1 VGTAIRPRYRALPV
15 TATSKINKQPLRL
28 ERWSPSSQ
36 DDVIWWRPDPRQAS
50 YVRMTPA
57 DADDLAGQFTRN
69 GRTVLL
75 AQETSASVPAEQA
88 R

>member
-1 VGTAIRPRYRALPV
+1 
-15 TATSKINKQPLRL
+15 
-28 ERWSPSSQ
+28 
-36 DDVIWWRPDPRQAS
+36 VIWWRPDPRQAS